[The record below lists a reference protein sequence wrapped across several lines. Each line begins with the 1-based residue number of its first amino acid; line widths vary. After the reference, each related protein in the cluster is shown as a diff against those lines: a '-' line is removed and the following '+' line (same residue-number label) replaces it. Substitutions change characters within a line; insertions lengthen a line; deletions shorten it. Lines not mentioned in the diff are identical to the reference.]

1 MENLLEHYFEMK
13 KKYDHYEKEL
23 KKIKEKVKEKLKDE
37 PSRGFENEL
46 YKVMVQK
53 LKRTSIS
60 KNDIPSS
67 LWEQYSIITPYEILS
82 IREKKKKLVRK
93 KGTNPI
99 TNDSS

>member
-23 KKIKEKVKEKLKDE
+23 KKIKEKIKEKVKDE

-46 YKVMVQK
+46 YKVTIQK
-53 LKRTSIS
+53 LKRTSVS

-93 KGTNPI
+93 KGTNTF
-99 TNDSS
+99 TNNSS